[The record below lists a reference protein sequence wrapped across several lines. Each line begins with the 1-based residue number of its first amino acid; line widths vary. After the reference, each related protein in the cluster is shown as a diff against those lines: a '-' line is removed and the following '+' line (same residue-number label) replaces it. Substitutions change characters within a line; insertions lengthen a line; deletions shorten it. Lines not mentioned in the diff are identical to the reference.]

1 MSRHAELAIDD
12 CPIARTSA
20 LISQKW
26 VMLIIRDLADF
37 PCRFTDLQSSLR
49 VNPRTL
55 SQRLSRLEQAGIVQ
69 RAAPSVASSKQA
81 YALTE
86 KGRALLPVV
95 ETMRDF
101 GTVWL

>member
-37 PCRFTDLQSSLR
+37 PCRFTDLLSSLR

-55 SQRLSRLEQAGIVQ
+55 SERLSRLEKAGILE
-69 RAAPSVASSKQA
+69 RAAPPVASSKRA

-86 KGRALLPVV
+86 KRRALLPGL
-95 ETMRDF
+95 EEMRDF
-101 GTVWL
+101 GTLWL